1 MMHYSDSLMLLFL
14 LIMISTLV
22 SAEIFTNP
30 LQMRRALISEANL
43 VKRMEKVMDSLAR
56 TEMNMRNQIQAYV
69 SEFPRRC

>member
-56 TEMNMRNQIQAYV
+56 TEMNMRNQIQA
-69 SEFPRRC
+69 